1 MMSATTRPDNT
12 TPELTPVGARVREF
26 LAQPRG
32 MLIDGKWCAAASGET
47 LAIINPATGSTLTTV
62 PRGSEADIDNAV
74 RAALRA
80 LENPIWRDMTAM
92 DRTKLMLKLA
102 DLIERDADD
111 LAVLECLNNGKP
123 ASLTRWVEIEGSI
136 KTFRYFAGWITKFG
150 GETVPVSPRGGAKI
164 LNYSLKQP
172 VGVCGLIVPWNYP
185 MSMAAW
191 KIAPAVAA
199 GCTVILKPADSTP
212 LTALRLGELA
222 LEAGFPAG
230 VINIVTGL
238 GDAGAALVNHD
249 SVAKIA
255 FTGSTATGKKIVQ
268 ASVGNLKKISLELG
282 GKSPHII
289 CDDADLDA
297 AAAAAANGIF
307 FNSGQTCTAGS
318 RLYVQDGCYNELVDR
333 LVARARAIKVGNGLD
348 PTVEM
353 GPLIN
358 GSQLNR
364 VTSYIA
370 SGQQQGATLA
380 AGGERPGGLDAS
392 LSNGFFLSPTVFVDV
407 HEDMRIVKEEIFG
420 PVVTVSRWKTHD
432 ELLHMAN
439 DSEYGLGAGIWTSNL
454 RTAHRLAERIE
465 AGSVWI
471 NCFNL
476 VDPATAFGGVKQ
488 SGWGREMGRYAM
500 EMYSE
505 TKSVWVNIT

>member
-1 MMSATTRPDNT
+1 
-12 TPELTPVGARVREF
+12 
-26 LAQPRG
+26 
-32 MLIDGKWCAAASGET
+32 
-47 LAIINPATGSTLTTV
+47 
-62 PRGSEADIDNAV
+62 
-74 RAALRA
+74 
-80 LENPIWRDMTAM
+80 
-92 DRTKLMLKLA
+92 
-102 DLIERDADD
+102 
-111 LAVLECLNNGKP
+111 
-123 ASLTRWVEIEGSI
+123 
-136 KTFRYFAGWITKFG
+136 
-150 GETVPVSPRGGAKI
+150 
-164 LNYSLKQP
+164 
-172 VGVCGLIVPWNYP
+172 
-185 MSMAAW
+185 
-191 KIAPAVAA
+191 
-199 GCTVILKPADSTP
+199 
-212 LTALRLGELA
+212 
-222 LEAGFPAG
+222 
-230 VINIVTGL
+230 
-238 GDAGAALVNHD
+238 
-249 SVAKIA
+249 
-255 FTGSTATGKKIVQ
+255 
-268 ASVGNLKKISLELG
+268 
-282 GKSPHII
+282 
-289 CDDADLDA
+289 
-297 AAAAAANGIF
+297 
-307 FNSGQTCTAGS
+307 
-318 RLYVQDGCYNELVDR
+318 
-333 LVARARAIKVGNGLD
+333 VGNGLD